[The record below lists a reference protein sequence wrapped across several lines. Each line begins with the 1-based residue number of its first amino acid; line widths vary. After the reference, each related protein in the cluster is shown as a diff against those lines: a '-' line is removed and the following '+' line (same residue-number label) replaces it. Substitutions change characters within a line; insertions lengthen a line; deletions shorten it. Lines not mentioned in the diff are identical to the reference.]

1 VPIIYT
7 QAYHIQ
13 SSEKSKIKKKFFK
26 KSKGRGKK
34 PTLLIREQI
43 YEFYIKPLVRN
54 NKGKKEE
61 CNVYF

>member
-1 VPIIYT
+1 VPIIHT

-34 PTLLIREQI
+34 THLTH
-43 YEFYIKPLVRN
+43 
-54 NKGKKEE
+54 KGT
-61 CNVYF
+61 NI